1 MAGPTPDPPSGTAPR
16 FVLAFT
22 AATIP
27 EAVAVRGLLES
38 EGITVEVKGEM
49 DGPYRFGPVYL
60 FVPDAFE
67 VQARLLVEGLNAAD
81 DLEKSPPD
89 QVAGPQPDQ
98 VEDQA

>member
-1 MAGPTPDPPSGTAPR
+1 MGDPTSDSPTSAAPR

-38 EGITVEVKGEM
+38 EGITVEVKGEI

-67 VQARLLVEGLNAAD
+67 LQARLLVEELNAAD
-81 DLEKSPPD
+81 AAEEPE
-89 QVAGPQPDQ
+89 PDQ